1 MKNLMTHLNGIL
13 IAVLILGW
21 LPQVAGAETSLETLD
36 ANKKAVEKMRKEDY
50 AGAERELIKEV
61 GKGPTRPEL
70 LYNLGLSLEGQG
82 LKEKAQQAYDQVQ
95 KSSAGSLDR
104 SAQTAKFRAKF
115 NTAEMA
121 HKDGHREEALKG
133 YLEALHENPTSI
145 EAKTNIE
152 LLAQE
157 MKKQQQQDSK
167 QDPKDQP
174 QQKPKETQDSKENKN
189 KEGQEKKDNKKDDSN
204 KNSKEQD
211 KDKDKSKGE
220 EEKNKKKDADKD
232 QQKDSSG
239 HHTPQPKAQPQPFKG
254 ENLSPGDVKKIME
267 ELDRQE
273 QRVRGEYSRK
283 QMKEKPL
290 EKDW

>member
-1 MKNLMTHLNGIL
+1 MRNLNTSLKFISIAFLISAFQTHL
-13 IAVLILGW
+13 AE
-21 LPQVAGAETSLETLD
+21 AETSLEALD

-82 LKEKAQQAYDQVQ
+82 LKDKARQAYDQVQ
-95 KSSAGSLDR
+95 KSSVGSSD
-104 SAQTAKFRAKF
+104 SSTQNAKFRAKF
-115 NTAEMA
+115 NSAEMA
-121 HKDGHREEALKG
+121 HKEGHREEALKG
-133 YLEALHENPTSI
+133 YLEALQENPESI

-189 KEGQEKKDNKKDDSN
+189 KEGQDKKDNKKDESN

-220 EEKNKKKDADKD
+220 EEKNKKKDAEKD

-239 HHTPQPKAQPQPFKG
+239 RHAPQPKPQPQPFKG